1 MKRVDTDALLFADE
15 ESARSFPATLAKVR
29 RLEVVRRAAALYRS
43 SPQPM
48 PGQEL
53 LDRIRAALE

>member
-1 MKRVDTDALLFADE
+1 MPTRCCFADE
-15 ESARSFPATLAKVR
+15 ESARSFPATLEKVR
-29 RLEVVRRAAALYRS
+29 RLEVVRRTAALYRS

-53 LDRIRAALE
+53 LDHILAALE

>member
-1 MKRVDTDALLFADE
+1 MKRVDADALLFADE
-15 ESARSFPATLAKVR
+15 ESARSFAASLDKVR
-29 RLEVVRRAAALYRS
+29 RLDVVRRTAALYRS